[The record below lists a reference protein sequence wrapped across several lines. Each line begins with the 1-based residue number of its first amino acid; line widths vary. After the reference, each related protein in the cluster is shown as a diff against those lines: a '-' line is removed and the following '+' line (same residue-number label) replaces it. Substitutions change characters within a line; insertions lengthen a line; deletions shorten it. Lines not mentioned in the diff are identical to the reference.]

1 MSSQSELLRQRQT
14 RDGGGRSINNEEA
27 KSFDMKLKTIIPT
40 IIIPLLRKKYP
51 YIEWTHITKI
61 HQRDYAIRIN
71 PNYVATSNNPFISPD
86 GGIILANGNPVLIS
100 EAKKQGTN
108 NQRISQGLP
117 RQALGNAIERA
128 FKNFSELQNYMFD
141 KDYFPYLV
149 FVYGSDFA
157 PGSSILSRLHSM
169 VMYKNYNNIY
179 VLDNPKIASVFVQTD
194 PYSDDFIIEKCMETV
209 DIVVRHLN
217 MVQ

>member
-1 MSSQSELLRQRQT
+1 MQSQSELLRQRQT

-40 IIIPLLRKKYP
+40 VIIPLLSKKYP

-61 HQRDYAIRIN
+61 YQRDYAIRIN

-86 GGIILANGNPVLIS
+86 GGIILANGHPVLIS

-179 VLDNPKIASVFVQTD
+179 VLDNPKIASVFVQTN

-217 MVQ
+217 MIQ